1 MANDSLSK
9 LGKILRSNSM
19 NGTTANEVVS
29 INLLRQKRINEEALT
44 EAEWNSLK
52 RYEKYR
58 KHILDTAT
66 SQDDFENKY
75 KQMITLARY
84 TNFEEFLLEKYSV

>member
-1 MANDSLSK
+1 MSENSLSK

-19 NGTTANEVVS
+19 NGKTANEVAS
-29 INLLRQKRINEEALT
+29 INFLRQKRINEEPLT
-44 EAEWNSLK
+44 EREWNSLK

-58 KHILDTAT
+58 KHILDSAT

-75 KQMITLARY
+75 KQLVTLARY
-84 TNFEEFLLEKYSV
+84 TNFEEFFLDKYSV